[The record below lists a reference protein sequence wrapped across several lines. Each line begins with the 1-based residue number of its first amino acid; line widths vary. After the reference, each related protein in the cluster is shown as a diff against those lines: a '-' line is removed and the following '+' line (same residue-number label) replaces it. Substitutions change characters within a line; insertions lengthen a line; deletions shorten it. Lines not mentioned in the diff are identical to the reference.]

1 MQYQIA
7 ICKGNMV
14 NSCVSIASGMQ
25 DPTGEAASEA
35 QKQLVLYELD
45 LGLNHVIRK
54 SSEPVDNGANLLI
67 PVPGGEDG
75 PGGVLVCAENY
86 LIYMKDGMPG
96 TIQAVIPRRNTLR
109 GDRGVLIVAWAKHQV
124 KTMFFFL
131 LQVRQHCTTDHLLL
145 FCTRSCHT
153 LSISTINMFVAATQG
168 PHTQTGYP
176 DSWVHFMALTRLQP
190 CLTPCHSILPGCHC
204 TSLHCRASMA
214 ICTR

>member
-1 MQYQIA
+1 
-7 ICKGNMV
+7 
-14 NSCVSIASGMQ
+14 MQ

-86 LIYMKDGMPG
+86 LIYMKDGMPE
-96 TIQAVIPRRNTLR
+96 TIQAVIPRRNALR

-131 LQVRQHCTTDHLLL
+131 LQVRLHCITVHLLL
-145 FCTRSCHT
+145 FCTRLCHT
-153 LSISTINMFVAATQG
+153 LSFSIVNMFCGCNTRSSPTVCTSG
-168 PHTQTGYP
+168 N
-176 DSWVHFMALTRLQP
+176 WVHFMAVTQLQP
-190 CLTPCHSILPGCHC
+190 RLIQCHSMLQGCHC
-204 TSLHCRASMA
+204 TF
-214 ICTR
+214 

>member
-1 MQYQIA
+1 
-7 ICKGNMV
+7 
-14 NSCVSIASGMQ
+14 MQ

-86 LIYMKDGMPG
+86 LIYMKDGITE
-96 TIQAVIPRRNTLR
+96 TIQAVIPRRNNLR

-131 LQVRQHCTTDHLLL
+131 LQVDRLLMHV
-145 FCTRSCHT
+145 SC
-153 LSISTINMFVAATQG
+153 
-168 PHTQTGYP
+168 
-176 DSWVHFMALTRLQP
+176 
-190 CLTPCHSILPGCHC
+190 
-204 TSLHCRASMA
+204 
-214 ICTR
+214 

>member
-1 MQYQIA
+1 MHDRLLVASTAHNAVCAVHVHDDFTKSIFHVTDMHSHMHQVRSPVYNLVSVQCQTSM
-7 ICKGNMV
+7 CKHGALNP
-14 NSCVSIASGMQ
+14 CISIASGMQ

-86 LIYMKDGMPG
+86 LIYMKDGMPE

-131 LQVRQHCTTDHLLL
+131 LQVRLHCITVHHCMPL
-145 FCTRSCHT
+145 CGT
-153 LSISTINMFVAATQG
+153 LSLHIINMFVGAG
-168 PHTQTGYP
+168 
-176 DSWVHFMALTRLQP
+176 
-190 CLTPCHSILPGCHC
+190 
-204 TSLHCRASMA
+204 SLHPD
-214 ICTR
+214 

>member
-1 MQYQIA
+1 MYMMTSQDRSQCYQYAQPHAYVRIPVYNPVYMSA
-7 ICKGNMV
+7 CNVKIYVQASHGALNP
-14 NSCVSIASGMQ
+14 CVSIASGMQ

-75 PGGVLVCAENY
+75 PGGVLFCAENY
-86 LIYMKDGMPG
+86 LIYMKDGMPE

-131 LQVRQHCTTDHLLL
+131 LQVRLHCITVHLLH
-145 FCTRSCHT
+145 FCMRLCHT
-153 LSISTINMFVAATQG
+153 LSFSVVNLSVGATQASY
-168 PHTQTGYP
+168 TQIGYP
-176 DSWVHFMALTRLQP
+176 DS
-190 CLTPCHSILPGCHC
+190 
-204 TSLHCRASMA
+204 
-214 ICTR
+214 

>member
-1 MQYQIA
+1 
-7 ICKGNMV
+7 
-14 NSCVSIASGMQ
+14 MQ

-86 LIYMKDGMPG
+86 LIYMKDGMQE

-131 LQVRQHCTTDHLLL
+131 LQVWLHCTTVHQLLLL
-145 FCTRSCHT
+145 FCMRLCRALSFSITSSLHT
-153 LSISTINMFVAATQG
+153 DWNTHTIMCMLAHSTAVIQL
-168 PHTQTGYP
+168 H
-176 DSWVHFMALTRLQP
+176 L
-190 CLTPCHSILPGCHC
+190 CLIRCHSILLGCHC
-204 TSLHCRASMA
+204 TSLHCRASME
-214 ICTR
+214 IFTR

>member
-1 MQYQIA
+1 
-7 ICKGNMV
+7 
-14 NSCVSIASGMQ
+14 MQ

-75 PGGVLVCAENY
+75 PAGVLVCAENY
-86 LIYMKDGMPG
+86 LIYMKDGMPE

-131 LQVRQHCTTDHLLL
+131 LQVWLYCTSANHLLLL
-145 FCTRSCHT
+145 FCKPLWHA
-153 LSISTINMFVAATQG
+153 LSYNFINMSMGSTHA
-168 PHTQTGYP
+168 PCTQTG
-176 DSWVHFMALTRLQP
+176 
-190 CLTPCHSILPGCHC
+190 IPGQLCAC
-204 TSLHCRASMA
+204 FLIQRQ
-214 ICTR
+214 

>member
-1 MQYQIA
+1 MSLQWQCSVA
-7 ICKGNMV
+7 VMCLPQV
-14 NSCVSIASGMQ
+14 CSGMQ

-86 LIYMKDGMPG
+86 LIYMKDGMSE
-96 TIQAVIPRRNTLR
+96 TIQAVIPRRNNLR

-131 LQVRQHCTTDHLLL
+131 LQVGCPA
-145 FCTRSCHT
+145 
-153 LSISTINMFVAATQG
+153 V
-168 PHTQTGYP
+168 
-176 DSWVHFMALTRLQP
+176 VP
-190 CLTPCHSILPGCHC
+190 CV
-204 TSLHCRASMA
+204 
-214 ICTR
+214 

>member
-1 MQYQIA
+1 MLLVTVRIMSLLWQCSVAVMCLPQV
-7 ICKGNMV
+7 C
-14 NSCVSIASGMQ
+14 SGMQ

-86 LIYMKDGMPG
+86 LIYMKDGMSE
-96 TIQAVIPRRNTLR
+96 TIQAVIPRRNNLR

-131 LQVRQHCTTDHLLL
+131 LQVC
-145 FCTRSCHT
+145 CIAVVPY
-153 LSISTINMFVAATQG
+153 LS
-168 PHTQTGYP
+168 
-176 DSWVHFMALTRLQP
+176 
-190 CLTPCHSILPGCHC
+190 
-204 TSLHCRASMA
+204 
-214 ICTR
+214 

>member
-1 MQYQIA
+1 
-7 ICKGNMV
+7 
-14 NSCVSIASGMQ
+14 MQ

-86 LIYMKDGMPG
+86 LIYMKDGMAE

-131 LQVRQHCTTDHLLL
+131 LQVGLQCSTVHQLLLL
-145 FCTRSCHT
+145 FCMRWRHA
-153 LSISTINMFVAATQG
+153 LSFSIINMSVGATQG
-168 PHTQTGYP
+168 PDTQTGILTHFCAYLRI
-176 DSWVHFMALTRLQP
+176 SWQ
-190 CLTPCHSILPGCHC
+190 
-204 TSLHCRASMA
+204 
-214 ICTR
+214 